1 MDITDIKLFDKSC
14 TVSVLLAC
22 VGLGRVY
29 SGLVRKILGWV
40 VKKVGWVG
48 LGPAS

>member
-1 MDITDIKLFDKSC
+1 MDITDVKLFDNVALYLFC
-14 TVSVLLAC
+14 LLM
-22 VGLGRVY
+22 LGRV
-29 SGLVRKILGWV
+29 LFVRKILGWV